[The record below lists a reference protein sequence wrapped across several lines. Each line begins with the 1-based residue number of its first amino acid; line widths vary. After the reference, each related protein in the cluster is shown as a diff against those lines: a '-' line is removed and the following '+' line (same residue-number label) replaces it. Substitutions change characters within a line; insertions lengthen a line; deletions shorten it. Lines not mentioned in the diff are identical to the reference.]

1 MDFLK
6 CYGLM
11 GIGEIPYNSVHF
23 EQGFFVL
30 WEMVCVCQ
38 ITDHYLKTHPKS
50 DYDKYF
56 SCE

>member
-1 MDFLK
+1 
-6 CYGLM
+6 M
-11 GIGEIPYNSVHF
+11 GIGEIPYNSVNF

-30 WEMVCVCQ
+30 WEMVCICQ